1 MVRLPFQRCARALG
15 RQLFP
20 SRCQICG
27 DRGALDREVCVACS
41 LALAWHTDACP
52 RCAAPLPEEADD
64 LCFDCQEAPPP
75 LQACW
80 ASLRYE
86 GALPMLLRRFKF
98 HEDLPA
104 GRLCAQ
110 LMQASPPPWDVPVL
124 CAVPLHAQRLRRRGY
139 NQAGE
144 LVRLLGAPRWDGLRR
159 IRATAPQS
167 ERNAADRRRNL
178 VDAFAVV
185 GRVPPAV
192 ILVDDVMTT
201 GSTLAAAA
209 EALHAAGCRE
219 VRAWVC
225 ARVP

>member
-1 MVRLPFQRCARALG
+1 MFHLPLQRCARALA

-20 SRCQICG
+20 SRCQVCG
-27 DRGALDREVCVACS
+27 DRGAQDRELCAACS
-41 LALAWHTDACP
+41 LDLPWHAEACP
-52 RCAAPLPEEADD
+52 RCAAPLPEEAGEV
-64 LCFDCQEAPPP
+64 CFDCEEAPPP

-86 GALPMLLRRFKF
+86 GAVPMLLRRYKF
-98 HEDLPA
+98 HEDLAA

-110 LMQASPPPWDVPVL
+110 LMQVAPPPWELPVL

-139 NQAGE
+139 NQAAE
-144 LVRLLGAPRWDGLRR
+144 LVRLLDAPRWEGLRR
-159 IRATAPQS
+159 VRATAPQS
-167 ERNAADRRRNL
+167 ERSAADRRHNL
-178 VDAFAVV
+178 DGAFAVT
-185 GRVPPAV
+185 GSVPRAV
-192 ILVDDVMTT
+192 VLVDDVMTT

-209 EALHAAGCRE
+209 EALHAAGCVD